1 MEVAQALE
9 QRLDDPDHWAKQ
21 AIQGAFCR
29 WAERRDA
36 DTLIRIAGNGDD
48 EAWKKSLECAVRSRT
63 RVPGSF
69 LPRVCPIM
77 VGGGYAVTKLQELA
91 RGAEGSGQ
99 VPQSFRQWST
109 RRSQE
114 PPGPLQDS
122 QGYVGRQNTADLQS
136 DNNET
141 KWQAAA
147 NLADNTVVPQLQD
160 QVVKGLEQ
168 LVFGHD
174 YRRDRAVAALI
185 QWANKE
191 AVPSLL
197 QLLEAP
203 NTPQKEKIINLMK
216 EWQDERAIPA
226 LASLLASRK
235 PGERKRAAVAL
246 NTRHKA
252 EPAILAV
259 LQTQPLANRTS
270 HQRLRASRG
279 DTGTPAAIPVLEQMA
294 QKDRLMGE
302 QVQKA
307 ITSIKARMA
316 KE

>member
-1 MEVAQALE
+1 MVKFLNHSDNGVRGEVKNL
-9 QRLDDPDHWAKQ
+9 
-21 AIQGAFCR
+21 
-29 WAERRDA
+29 
-36 DTLIRIAGNGDD
+36 
-48 EAWKKSLECAVRSRT
+48 
-63 RVPGSF
+63 
-69 LPRVCPIM
+69 
-77 VGGGYAVTKLQELA
+77 LA
-91 RGAEGSGQ
+91 RYKTPNAM
-99 VPQSFRQWST
+99 
-109 RRSQE
+109 
-114 PPGPLQDS
+114 LAA
-122 QGYVGRQNTADLQS
+122 QNAADLQS

-235 PGERKRAAVAL
+235 PGERKEAAGAL
-246 NTRHKA
+246 KVFGPKA

-259 LQTQPLANRTS
+259 LQTQPLANRA
-270 HQRLRASRG
+270 LRTNG
-279 DTGTPAAIPVLEQMA
+279 CELLGEIGTPAAIPVLEQMA